1 MKHEDGYCD
10 ACGAALGETWLTLS
24 GKEFCRPCAVGGS
37 KPAIRIAAKP
47 EARDDGR

>member
-10 ACGAALGETWLTLS
+10 ACGAEVPDAPLQIT
-24 GKEFCRPCAVGGS
+24 VDGS
-37 KPAIRIAAKP
+37 QVCEACVLNPPAPRVAKRP